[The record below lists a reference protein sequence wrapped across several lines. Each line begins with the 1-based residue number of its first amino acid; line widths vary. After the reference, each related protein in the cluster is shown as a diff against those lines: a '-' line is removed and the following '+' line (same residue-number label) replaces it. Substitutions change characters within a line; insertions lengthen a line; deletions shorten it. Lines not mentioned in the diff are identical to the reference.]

1 MKAKLLLLLIACCVS
16 FSCKKDKF
24 ESKPALVLK
33 DIKTYLLSSGIN
45 QGSAVEIEMEV
56 NDKEGDV
63 NDSIYIQKID
73 AASIPCPDN
82 SILSNLNYKIP
93 SYPSGDTR
101 SVIFRLKFATFQASG
116 YGLISG
122 PQCSPRKDTSLFKIW
137 VSDRKGNTSDTLVTR
152 AIAIP

>member
-1 MKAKLLLLLIACCVS
+1 MKAKLLLLLIACSVS
-16 FSCKKDKF
+16 YGCKKDQF

-33 DIKTYLLSSGIN
+33 DIKTYFLSSGIA
-45 QGSAVEIEMEV
+45 QGSAIEIEMEV

-63 NDSIYIQKID
+63 TDSIYIQKID

-82 SILSNLNYKIP
+82 SLPNLNYKIP
-93 SYPSGDTR
+93 SYPSGNEQ
-101 SVIFRLKFATFQASG
+101 SIVFRLKFASFQIPG
-116 YGLISG
+116 YAFISG

-137 VSDRKGNTSDTLVTR
+137 VSDRKGNVSDTLVTR